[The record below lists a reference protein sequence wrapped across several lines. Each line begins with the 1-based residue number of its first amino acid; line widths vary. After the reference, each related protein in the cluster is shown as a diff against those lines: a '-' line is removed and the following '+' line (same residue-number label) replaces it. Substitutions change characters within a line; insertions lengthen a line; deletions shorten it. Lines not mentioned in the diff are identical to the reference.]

1 VGCLSLFIDRM
12 LDFGHLS
19 VDKVLVGFVLGEQGQ
34 EDVACI
40 IVPVLCNKLSAED
53 PLVLKCHTGLQ
64 QISLDT
70 YPSWRFGQ
78 EEHEGNCDNSEK
90 ALQS

>member
-1 VGCLSLFIDRM
+1 M

-53 PLVLKCHTGLQ
+53 PLVFEVPHRSSTD
-64 QISLDT
+64 ILDT
-70 YPSWRFGQ
+70 YPSWRLGQ